1 MKKFLKYTFL
11 LLTVLL
17 VSATAYNYWPETPLP
32 TDKPIDRIVVEKSIR
47 RMHVMNG
54 EEVLKTYKI
63 SLGRNP
69 VGAKEFEGDKRTPE
83 GVYTINDKNAQS
95 GYYLNLGIS
104 YPNAVDLSNAEKFNY
119 NPGGDIKI
127 HGLRNKL
134 GFIGKL
140 HRLSDWTLGCIAI
153 TNDEIQELFDNV
165 PIGTVIEIRE

>member
-1 MKKFLKYTFL
+1 MKKILKYTFL
-11 LLTVLL
+11 LLTILL
-17 VSATAYNYWPETPLP
+17 VSATVYNYLPETPLP

-63 SLGRNP
+63 SLGKNP

-95 GYYLNLGIS
+95 GYFLNLGIS
-104 YPNAVDLSNAEKFNY
+104 YPNAADLSNAKKFNY

-140 HRLSDWTLGCIAI
+140 HRFSDWTLGCIAV
-153 TNDEIQELFDNV
+153 TNDEMQELFDNV